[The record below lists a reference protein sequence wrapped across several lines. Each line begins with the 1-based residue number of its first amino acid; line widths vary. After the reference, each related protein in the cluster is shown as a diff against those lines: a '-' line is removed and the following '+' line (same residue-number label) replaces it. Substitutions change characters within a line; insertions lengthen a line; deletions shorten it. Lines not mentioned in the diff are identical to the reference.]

1 MMLGQAESLL
11 LVAAAAAVLP
21 LAANALRLPAVILEI
36 LFGVLIGKSFLHV
49 RFSGDWLPFLAQ
61 LGFLLLMFQAGM
73 ELDFTM
79 LRKQGPG
86 RLVLH
91 LAIFCAT
98 LGLAFASADML
109 GQGAFMALVLSTT
122 SLGLV
127 VPTLKETGTS
137 RTPFG
142 QSVIIA
148 ATFADFLTL
157 LGITLFVLW
166 WDNGFSAHMLRPL
179 PFFVGFGLILRAC
192 RLWAWWNP
200 DKARRLLGQ
209 EDSQELGVRFSLV
222 LLFLFVALSELAH
235 LEPVLGAFLG
245 GATLSFVFRERFH
258 LETKLSGIAYGF
270 LIPIFFIHVGMG
282 FDLGNVLGGGY
293 VLLTLKLLVVAVA
306 VKLLPALLLALTGA
320 PPRSVMAA
328 GMLLS
333 SRLSLVIAA
342 ASIGLEHG
350 FITPALKDAIVLL
363 AIITCLAGPTA
374 FRAIQAG
381 GPPPR
386 GPGNA
391 PRNGAP
397 PQ

>member
-1 MMLGQAESLL
+1 MTLGQAESLL
-11 LVAAAAAVLP
+11 LVAAGAALLP
-21 LAANALRLPAVILEI
+21 LAATALRLPAVILEI
-36 LFGVLIGKSFLHV
+36 LFGIAIGKSFLHV
-49 RFSGDWLPFLAQ
+49 RFTGDWLHFLAE

-86 RLVLH
+86 RLFLH
-91 LAIFCAT
+91 LAIFAGT
-98 LGLAFASADML
+98 LGLAFAAAGML
-109 GQGAFMALVLSTT
+109 GRGTFMALVLSTT

-127 VPTLKETGTS
+127 APTLKEAGVS

-157 LGITLFVLW
+157 FGITLVVLW
-166 WDNGFSAHMLRPL
+166 QDNGLSVHMLRPL
-179 PFFVGFGLILRAC
+179 PFFVGFALILRAC

-200 DKARRLLGQ
+200 DKVKRLLGQ
-209 EDSQELGVRFSLV
+209 EDSQELGVRFSLA

-245 GATLSFVFRERFH
+245 GATLSFVFRERLH

-270 LIPIFFIHVGMG
+270 LIPIFFINVGMG

-293 VLLTLKLLVVAVA
+293 FLLTLELVAVA
-306 VKLLPALLLALTGA
+306 VVVKLLPALLLMLAGQSFRAAL
-320 PPRSVMAA
+320 AA
-328 GMLLS
+328 GFLLS

-342 ASIGLEHG
+342 ASIGLEQG

-363 AIITCLAGPTA
+363 AIITCLTGPTL
-374 FRAIQAG
+374 FRAMRPGMGPSG
-381 GPPPR
+381 G
-386 GPGNA
+386 G
-391 PRNGAP
+391 
-397 PQ
+397 